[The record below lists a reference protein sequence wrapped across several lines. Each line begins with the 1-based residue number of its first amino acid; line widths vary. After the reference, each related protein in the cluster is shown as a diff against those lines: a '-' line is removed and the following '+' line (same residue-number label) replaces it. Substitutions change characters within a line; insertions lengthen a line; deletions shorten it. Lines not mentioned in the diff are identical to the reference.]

1 MSICKYCL
9 YSDQHQG
16 IQIDLEGICNMCVQ
30 SNNLMNEFK
39 TGTKEAEDNLKLVF
53 QKIKQKN
60 TNKKYDC
67 IIGVSGGVDSSYLLV
82 LAKQHDL
89 RVLAVH
95 YDNTW
100 NSSIASQNIASMTRI
115 LNIDLFTY
123 VVDAQEA
130 TDLFGSFFRA
140 GLPELEAAT
149 DLGFAQVLRS
159 TAQKYKIKHI
169 LEGHSI
175 QAEGITPLNNN
186 YFDGKY
192 IKEVHKK
199 YGKLKLKTYPLMTIT
214 KFIYSIVRFKLE
226 IIRPLWYVNYSKR
239 EAKEYLETNYD
250 WTYYGGHHLENNMS
264 AFLHTV
270 YLPEKFKEDFR
281 LNTLSAQVRNGE
293 ITRAEAQMILAE
305 KSPNKEFLIEY
316 VCKRMNINREQ
327 YHQIMKGRP
336 QSWKSFKTYKKFFF
350 RFRKF
355 FYLMAIRQRVP
366 WSFYVKYCETK

>member
-305 KSPNKEFLIEY
+305 KSPNKELLIEY

-336 QSWKSFKTYKKFFF
+336 QSWKSFKTYKKIFF

>member
-16 IQIDLEGICNMCVQ
+16 IQINLEGICNMCVQ

-305 KSPNKEFLIEY
+305 KSPNKELLIEY

-336 QSWKSFKTYKKFFF
+336 QSWKSFKTYKKIFF

-355 FYLMAIRQRVP
+355 FYFMAIRQRVP

>member
-305 KSPNKEFLIEY
+305 KSPNKELLIEY

-355 FYLMAIRQRVP
+355 FYFMAIRQRVP

>member
-305 KSPNKEFLIEY
+305 KSPNKELLIEY

-336 QSWKSFKTYKKFFF
+336 QSWKSFKTYKKIFF

-355 FYLMAIRQRVP
+355 FYFMAIRQRVP